1 MKLSNLKLLCS
12 SGTLE
17 STEKLVN
24 NYFYSSS
31 YKLVP
36 IHTIKG
42 ETFEIVGNSSKLD
55 NFIVKKE
62 RGRYKFYEL
71 EFSHIIKLPK
81 QLN

>member
-1 MKLSNLKLLCS
+1 MKVSNLKLLCS

-42 ETFEIVGNSSKLD
+42 GTYEIIGKNSKLD

-62 RGRYKFYEL
+62 GNRYKFYEI
-71 EFSHIIKLPK
+71 EFSHIINLPK

>member
-1 MKLSNLKLLCS
+1 MRVSNLKLLSTS
-12 SGTLE
+12 STME
-17 STEKLVN
+17 NIEKLVN

-36 IHTIKG
+36 IHSIKG
-42 ETFEIVGNSSKLD
+42 ESFEIVGKDTRLD

-71 EFSHIIKLPK
+71 EFSHIIELPK
-81 QLN
+81 QIN